1 MGKKGGGGK
10 KGKGKAPKVIDP
22 MQEALARAPGPAP
35 ERTLHAGGFGLHGDW
50 WQSEYH
56 VECPNGR
63 GETNLKYSDQPTKA
77 LTCGDAEDKAREM
90 HAAFLRAYPEIDPAA
105 FPLQRLRTDNWERPF
120 ENA

>member
-1 MGKKGGGGK
+1 MVLPSHLLVLLLLLV
-10 KGKGKAPKVIDP
+10 AV
-22 MQEALARAPGPAP
+22 A
-35 ERTLHAGGFGLHGDW
+35 
-50 WQSEYH
+50 
-56 VECPNGR
+56 
-63 GETNLKYSDQPTKA
+63 TNLKYSDQPTKA

>member
-50 WQSEYH
+50 WRRH
-56 VECPNGR
+56 RAKAGGR
-63 GETNLKYSDQPTKA
+63 G
-77 LTCGDAEDKAREM
+77 REVVQG
-90 HAAFLRAYPEIDPAA
+90 L
-105 FPLQRLRTDNWERPF
+105 
-120 ENA
+120 

>member
-50 WQSEYH
+50 WQSIPRRVAH
-56 VECPNGR
+56 RWV
-63 GETNLKYSDQPTKA
+63 
-77 LTCGDAEDKAREM
+77 ARP
-90 HAAFLRAYPEIDPAA
+90 RAV
-105 FPLQRLRTDNWERPF
+105 
-120 ENA
+120 